1 MTTEL
6 AIIASVI
13 GGAAGLV
20 AGIKHEMEGLH
31 LIFAVA
37 GAVFLALIL
46 TYIAILALKV
56 LIVAAMIVG
65 IYYAAQWIQ
74 GLLRR

>member
-13 GGAAGLV
+13 GGAVGLV
-20 AGIKHEMEGLH
+20 AGIKHEMEGVH
-31 LIFAVA
+31 LIFVVA
-37 GAVFLALIL
+37 GAVLLAIIL
-46 TYIAILALKV
+46 TYVAILALKV
-56 LIVAAMIVG
+56 LVVAAIIVG
-65 IYYAAQWIQ
+65 IYYAVQWIR